1 MTSKTQYGKTIVAIG
16 EFEFELTPNL
26 DAVRKIEGRFGGLRP
41 ALDAL
46 GNLSVEACAFVI
58 AAGAG
63 LTPKETKELPDA
75 VFEAGVAEVTAQVVP
90 FVVALLN
97 PSQAKAEESEGNGRK
112 PRAKAAQ

>member
-1 MTSKTQYGKTIVAIG
+1 MTTKTQYGKTTVAIG

-46 GNLSVEACAFVI
+46 GNLSVDACTTIV

-63 LTPKETKELPDA
+63 LTPQEVKELPDA
-75 VFEAGVAEVTAQVVP
+75 IFNAGVAEVTAQVVP

-97 PSQAKAEESEGNGRK
+97 PSQAKVEDGEGNGRK

>member
-46 GNLSVEACAFVI
+46 GSLSIDACSVVI

-63 LTPKETKELPDA
+63 LTPKEAKELPDA

-97 PSQAKAEESEGNGRK
+97 PSQAKAEEESGNGRK